1 MQVPNTFEGTFES
14 NEQGKVFLEIPEIM
28 ITKLQVLKH
37 TRFIFRYGKGSS
49 KLTSKRFCKL
59 IACIISYEVKEIKD

>member
-37 TRFIFRYGKGSS
+37 TRFIFRYGIIIVYLGIIK
-49 KLTSKRFCKL
+49 TSKRFCKL
-59 IACIISYEVKEIKD
+59 IL